1 MQWGAGKINAVEG
14 LKYILTNA
22 GIGTVETDDPAK
34 AVILTP
40 TMGGYEIS
48 VAGAAEVN
56 ASLYS
61 VSGMQAKHV
70 SVPGNTAALTT
81 DGLPSG
87 IYVLSVETP
96 VGRYTTKLAVK

>member
-1 MQWGAGKINAVEG
+1 MVF
-14 LKYILTNA
+14 
-22 GIGTVETDDPAK
+22 V
-34 AVILTP
+34 TP
-40 TMGGYEIS
+40 TADGYEIY
-48 VAGAAEVN
+48 VAGAAGMN

-87 IYVLSVETP
+87 IYVLSVDTP